1 MVDFDTATSR
11 LHNAT
16 FNVHVEPPWFF
27 FGSELE
33 RMTTATNYTTVS
45 IPSSSSD
52 IVYTPGQWS
61 QNGTSMCSTSQGATA
76 SLNFTGLS
84 FSLSGSVT
92 LPQSALPQI
101 PDDNQSLLVATISFD
116 NNTLHKIA
124 FNASLGPASVTQSPL
139 FAMPQFAA
147 TDGPHV
153 VTFTNDFD
161 GVVTCLDQINTTS
174 VLSSSPSSSN
184 STTDFATPL
193 PPVASSKNGSKTKVA
208 IAASLSAFIVVLL
221 VAMILLL
228 IKARKYRR
236 GKLISASD
244 ESVPEIEPY
253 QPSPTKSSI
262 ARRLSYFRRTLGTD
276 NANSRPN
283 GGRGPS
289 TQGTSTVA
297 ASSILP
303 SVIMAPST
311 ISYLPSSRGA
321 PTTIGRPGSQYLGTA
336 SERITV
342 SELRRDPVEGLCTL
356 TLANP

>member
-1 MVDFDTATSR
+1 
-11 LHNAT
+11 
-16 FNVHVEPPWFF
+16 
-27 FGSELE
+27 
-33 RMTTATNYTTVS
+33 MTTATNYTTVS

-101 PDDNQSLLVATISFD
+101 PDDTQSLLVATISLD
-116 NNTLHKIA
+116 NNTLHKIT

-139 FAMPQFAA
+139 FAMPQF
-147 TDGPHV
+147 TNDGPHV
-153 VTFTNDFD
+153 ITFTNDFD

-184 STTDFATPL
+184 SSTDFATPL

-253 QPSPTKSSI
+253 RTS
-262 ARRLSYFRRTLGTD
+262 FR
-276 NANSRPN
+276 SR
-283 GGRGPS
+283 S
-289 TQGTSTVA
+289 T
-297 ASSILP
+297 
-303 SVIMAPST
+303 
-311 ISYLPSSRGA
+311 
-321 PTTIGRPGSQYLGTA
+321 
-336 SERITV
+336 
-342 SELRRDPVEGLCTL
+342 
-356 TLANP
+356 NK